1 MLSIMYFGKCSL
13 KAHKEKQLLV
23 PWVVEGVEEQVFVV
37 ADVACEGDKHL
48 EL

>member
-13 KAHKEKQLLV
+13 KVHKEKQLLV

-37 ADVACEGDKHL
+37 VDVACEGDKHL